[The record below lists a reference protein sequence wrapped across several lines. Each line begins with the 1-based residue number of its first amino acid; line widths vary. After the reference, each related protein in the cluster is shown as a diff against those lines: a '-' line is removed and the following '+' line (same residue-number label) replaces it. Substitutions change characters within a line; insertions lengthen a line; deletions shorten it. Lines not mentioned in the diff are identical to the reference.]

1 MHYKNKIVYFA
12 NNFNQTHKTMPV
24 KPIPDG
30 YHTITPYLL
39 VENLTGYLDFLV
51 KAFGAKNVKAT
62 KMPDGVITHADVQ
75 IGDSHLMIG
84 KANEDWK
91 PNATMIYLYVP
102 DTDATYQQAL
112 SAGATSLMEPA
123 DQHYGDRN
131 AGVLDF
137 SGNQWWIATHV
148 EDVSP
153 EEMQK
158 REEARYAA
166 QK

>member
-1 MHYKNKIVYFA
+1 MA
-12 NNFNQTHKTMPV
+12 V

-39 VENLTGYLDFLV
+39 VENLIDYLDFLV
-51 KAFGAKNVKAT
+51 KAFGATNVMAT
-62 KMPDGVITHADVQ
+62 KMPNGTITHADLV
-75 IGDSHLMIG
+75 IGDSHLMLG
-84 KANEDWK
+84 KANDDWK
-91 PNATMIYLYVP
+91 PNPTMLYLYVP

-112 SAGATSLMEPA
+112 QAGATSLMEPA

-131 AGVLDF
+131 AGVIDF

-148 EDVSP
+148 EDVSS

-166 QK
+166 QQKAS